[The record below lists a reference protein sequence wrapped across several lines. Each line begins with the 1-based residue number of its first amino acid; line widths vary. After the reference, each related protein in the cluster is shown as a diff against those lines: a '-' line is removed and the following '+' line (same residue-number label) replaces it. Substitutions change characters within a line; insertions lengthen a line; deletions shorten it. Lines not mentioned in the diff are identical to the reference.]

1 MVSRELKS
9 LDQLM
14 DGALVERFNQELSK
28 LMENVFDMRTDPNK
42 RRRISLIFDFKPNE
56 RRDAAEMSAQ
66 TVKPSKKAK
75 AEIREVTFNVHLHC
89 NSCVKKI
96 QENIAFEKG
105 VKDLKVSLEEQTVY
119 VKYDASKTNEE
130 VLKNA
135 IVKLGVPVIDKGHS
149 GHDHKH

>member
-1 MVSRELKS
+1 MKQNMKKTIVLIFS
-9 LDQLM
+9 
-14 DGALVERFNQELSK
+14 ALVTFSSVA
-28 LMENVFDMRTDPNK
+28 MAA
-42 RRRISLIFDFKPNE
+42 
-56 RRDAAEMSAQ
+56 DAAEMSAQ

>member
-1 MVSRELKS
+1 MKQNMKKTIVLIFS
-9 LDQLM
+9 
-14 DGALVERFNQELSK
+14 ALVTFSSVA
-28 LMENVFDMRTDPNK
+28 MAA
-42 RRRISLIFDFKPNE
+42 
-56 RRDAAEMSAQ
+56 DAAEMSAQ

-135 IVKLGVPVIDKGHS
+135 IVKLGIPVIDKGHS

>member
-1 MVSRELKS
+1 MKQNMKKTVVLLFS
-9 LDQLM
+9 
-14 DGALVERFNQELSK
+14 ALVTFSSVAMAE
-28 LMENVFDMRTDPNK
+28 DT
-42 RRRISLIFDFKPNE
+42 
-56 RRDAAEMSAQ
+56 AEMSAQ

-75 AEIREVTFNVHLHC
+75 AEICEVTFNVHLHC

>member
-1 MVSRELKS
+1 MKQNMKKTVVLIFS
-9 LDQLM
+9 
-14 DGALVERFNQELSK
+14 ALVTFSSVA
-28 LMENVFDMRTDPNK
+28 MAA
-42 RRRISLIFDFKPNE
+42 
-56 RRDAAEMSAQ
+56 DAAEMSAQ

>member
-1 MVSRELKS
+1 MKQNMKKTVVLLFS
-9 LDQLM
+9 
-14 DGALVERFNQELSK
+14 ALVAFSSVA
-28 LMENVFDMRTDPNK
+28 MAA
-42 RRRISLIFDFKPNE
+42 
-56 RRDAAEMSAQ
+56 DAAEMSAQ